1 MYRLNVSLNHDL
13 ITTVH
18 GPLLKLTQI
27 LWYIWYKAWQM
38 LGNPIKYWLVS
49 VPALV
54 KLSGTKVVQP
64 VHLARGYLHM
74 LSTTSVLGR
83 SMLHMMIVYNRA
95 DDSNRVNY

>member
-1 MYRLNVSLNHDL
+1 
-13 ITTVH
+13 
-18 GPLLKLTQI
+18 
-27 LWYIWYKAWQM
+27 M

-64 VHLARGYLHM
+64 VHPARGYLHM

-95 DDSNRVNY
+95 DDSSLSVFMEEHKIYQVYQDKG